1 MYFIYLLPPLMV
13 LVRDEPELL
22 ELEELLEVLVL
33 DLVVVVVEGVELFVD
48 ELDELLEM
56 EVLDGVVWLLDA
68 FLITVVVV

>member
-1 MYFIYLLPPLMV
+1 MV

-68 FLITVVVV
+68 GLITVVVV